1 MQSIRCLTTAE
12 RTGAQLWKSQ
22 GLLHLQVNHTKHWAI
37 RDQGELYIRTE
48 LDKMTFPWPTSSQT
62 STISACNSLFW
73 SCLPFC
79 PRQGQ
84 LPSISS
90 WTWNSRPFIQIA
102 FGGNKDTYLN
112 IHLSRSYAGHSIHH
126 CKLAL
131 AVTVTLCQSAITREP
146 FRVCSATKWKA
157 PALQPLIIKGGSAAG
172 AKIWVSFYVCLHVF
186 LHCCWVH
193 TAWTLGKCS
202 SASLL
207 TDLHRGVFQERLNHI
222 GEGLLVSEAELKHF
236 LFLFSVLLGCS
247 GKAVRSE
254 RKSTWYH
261 FVF

>member
-1 MQSIRCLTTAE
+1 MIRRSKRKRQRKISSYWRKFFNVQSIRCLTTAE

-112 IHLSRSYAGHSIHH
+112 IHLSCSYAGHSIHH
-126 CKLAL
+126 CEAGTRCDSDAL
-131 AVTVTLCQSAITREP
+131 SVCHNPGAVQGMFCYQVKGSSTPAI
-146 FRVCSATKWKA
+146 
-157 PALQPLIIKGGSAAG
+157 
-172 AKIWVSFYVCLHVF
+172 
-186 LHCCWVH
+186 
-193 TAWTLGKCS
+193 
-202 SASLL
+202 
-207 TDLHRGVFQERLNHI
+207 NN
-222 GEGLLVSEAELKHF
+222 
-236 LFLFSVLLGCS
+236 
-247 GKAVRSE
+247 
-254 RKSTWYH
+254 
-261 FVF
+261 